1 MHMIKVVGGVIL
13 IGIVLTFPQGA
24 LASWPGHNG
33 KIAFTREG
41 GSDVDIFS
49 ISRRGHSK
57 SRLTDSKREDGLP
70 SFSPDGRHILFTHNQ
85 RTRHATDNFE
95 IYRMDADGSH
105 EKRLTRSAAIEFS
118 PSYSPN
124 GKRIVFSRRKAGS
137 GWGVFKM
144 DKDGSNV
151 QRIKAFNA
159 RVDRPLWSPDGDRIS
174 YVTGDNLYTM
184 NPHGS
189 GEQLVSS
196 VDDEVDWSPSGDKF
210 VTRCSHA
217 GHVKLCKFNEDGSGI
232 QRVRVVGLRKLA
244 EPRWSPNGRR
254 ILLTGQARIWTVK
267 RDGTDKH
274 ALTRLPSSSLIS
286 VATWQ
291 PK

>member
-1 MHMIKVVGGVIL
+1 MRTIKVVSEVLL
-13 IGIVLTFPQGA
+13 IGVVLAFPQRA
-24 LASWPGHNG
+24 VATWPGHNG
-33 KIAFTREG
+33 RIAFTREG

-49 ISRRGHSK
+49 TSRRGQSM
-57 SRLTDSKREDGLP
+57 SRLTESDRDDGQP
-70 SFSPDGRHILFTHNQ
+70 SFSPNGRHILFTHNQ

-105 EKRLTRSAAIEFS
+105 KKRLTRSAAMEFS

-137 GWGVFKM
+137 GWGIFKM
-144 DKDGSNV
+144 NKDGSNV
-151 QRIKAFNA
+151 QRIKPLDA
-159 RVDRPLWSPDGDRIS
+159 RVGRPLWSPDGDRIS
-174 YVTGDNLYTM
+174 YVKGDNLYTM

-189 GEQLVSS
+189 HEQLVRP
-196 VDDEVDWSPSGDKF
+196 VDDEVDWSPSGNRF
-210 VTRCSHA
+210 VTRCSHN
-217 GHVKLCKFNEDGSGI
+217 GHFKLCKFREDGSGM
-232 QRVRVVGLRKLA
+232 QRVRVVGLRKLDQ
-244 EPRWSPNGRR
+244 PRWSPNGRR

-274 ALTRLPSSSLIS
+274 ALTRLPSSSLVS